1 MFCSLA
7 ALVQTSSALMFA
19 EVSVLWML
27 VVPDSKMLFYLAEP
41 QLDMGALGAS
51 ILCEYYED

>member
-27 VVPDSKMLFYLAEP
+27 VVPDYKMLFYLAGP
-41 QLDMGALGAS
+41 QLDMGALGAP